1 MARKHYTQMST
12 AEFEQ
17 VMAYVKGLSLRAS
30 KLHYHDRSKERS
42 FTDTQA
48 KMAVIDGTLIEV
60 HNEKEPDIR
69 ALMRDDKGT
78 CVVVS
83 LVSGDIITVY
93 YNDPEDKHYT
103 LNKGQY
109 RWNVDLLDVLR
120 GIRGCG
126 GAGL

>member
-1 MARKHYTQMST
+1 
-12 AEFEQ
+12 
-17 VMAYVKGLSLRAS
+17 
-30 KLHYHDRSKERS
+30 
-42 FTDTQA
+42 
-48 KMAVIDGTLIEV
+48 MAVIDGTLIEV